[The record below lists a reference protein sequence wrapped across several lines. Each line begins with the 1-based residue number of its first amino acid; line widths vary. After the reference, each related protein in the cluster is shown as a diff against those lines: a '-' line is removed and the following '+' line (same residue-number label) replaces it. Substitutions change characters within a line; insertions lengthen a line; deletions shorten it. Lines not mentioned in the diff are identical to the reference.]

1 MRWRPHLLSRG
12 VTSVMTKRG
21 LGRGLGALIP
31 GADVERLSGIVQDL
45 DVALI
50 SPNPY
55 QPRHD
60 VAGPEFD
67 ELVASIR
74 RHGVLQPVVARPI
87 EGGYQIVAG
96 ERRFKAAQAAGLAT
110 IPAVV
115 REISDREALEVA
127 LIENLR
133 REDLNPMERARAY
146 LRLGG
151 EFGLTQEEIADAIG
165 GSRSSIANTMRLLD
179 LPEEVQQAIDHGR
192 LSEGHG
198 RALLPV
204 SDRKRLLELWAH
216 VEKRGLSVRETEVL
230 VKAAAR
236 NVSRETIVRKP
247 GAKDPVLADLAVRL
261 QDRYATNVS
270 ILTKGKKGVIQINYY
285 SAEDLERLIDLLL
298 R

>member
-1 MRWRPHLLSRG
+1 MI
-12 VTSVMTKRG
+12 KRG

-31 GADVERLSGIVQDL
+31 GADVERLSGMVQDL
-45 DVALI
+45 DVSLI
-50 SPNPY
+50 APNPY

-60 VAGPEFD
+60 VSGPEFD

-74 RHGVLQPVVARPI
+74 RHGVLQPVVARPT
-87 EGGYQIVAG
+87 ESGYQIVAG

-146 LRLGG
+146 VRMSE

-165 GSRSSIANTMRLLD
+165 GSRSSIANTVRLLD
-179 LPEEVQQAIDHGR
+179 LPDEVQQAIDLGR
-192 LSEGHG
+192 LTEGHG
-198 RALLPV
+198 RALLAV
-204 SDRKRLLELWAH
+204 TDRKRLLELWAH
-216 VEKRGLSVRETEVL
+216 VERHGLSVRETEVM

-236 NVSRETIVRKP
+236 NVSRETIVRRP
-247 GAKDPVLADLAVRL
+247 AAKDPVLADLAVRL
-261 QDRYATNVS
+261 QDRYRTNVS
-270 ILTKGKKGVIQINYY
+270 ILTKGKRGTIQINYY

-298 R
+298 K